1 MGLEVLDRLLSWTS
15 VCSAL
20 MELLLIWPEEDRLNT
35 TKMTEMIQHQVPP
48 SSTAGSHGMHLM
60 ADCRLGVE
68 SLRTGT
74 LLSLI
79 MKVRAGL
86 VWG

>member
-1 MGLEVLDRLLSWTS
+1 
-15 VCSAL
+15 
-20 MELLLIWPEEDRLNT
+20 
-35 TKMTEMIQHQVPP
+35 
-48 SSTAGSHGMHLM
+48 M

-86 VWG
+86 VWVE

>member
-1 MGLEVLDRLLSWTS
+1 
-15 VCSAL
+15 
-20 MELLLIWPEEDRLNT
+20 
-35 TKMTEMIQHQVPP
+35 
-48 SSTAGSHGMHLM
+48 M

-68 SLRTGT
+68 SLWTGT

-86 VWG
+86 VWGG